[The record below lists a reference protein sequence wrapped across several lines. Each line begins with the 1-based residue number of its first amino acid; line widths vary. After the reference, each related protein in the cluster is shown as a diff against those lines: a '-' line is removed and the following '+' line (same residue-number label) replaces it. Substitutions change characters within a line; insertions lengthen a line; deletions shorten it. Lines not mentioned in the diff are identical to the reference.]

1 MSCSM
6 SAFPIRRSCRR
17 TAKCVRSDVLKN
29 DSHINQGFTQ
39 PLVPISRA
47 VKFFAEVVGHL
58 RVAKER
64 HAPQTERVVTIRQA
78 AKAWNREGCSG
89 HNDREE
95 LSHSSKL
102 SRGSDRADRVEW

>member
-17 TAKCVRSDVLKN
+17 AAKGVRPDVLKN
-29 DSHINQGFTQ
+29 ASHINQGSTH
-39 PLVPISRA
+39 PLVPIQRA
-47 VKFFAEVVGHL
+47 VKFFAEAVGHL

-78 AKAWNREGCSG
+78 AKAWYGEGRSD

-95 LSHSSKL
+95 LSHSSSL
-102 SRGSDRADRVEW
+102 SRNSDRADRVEW